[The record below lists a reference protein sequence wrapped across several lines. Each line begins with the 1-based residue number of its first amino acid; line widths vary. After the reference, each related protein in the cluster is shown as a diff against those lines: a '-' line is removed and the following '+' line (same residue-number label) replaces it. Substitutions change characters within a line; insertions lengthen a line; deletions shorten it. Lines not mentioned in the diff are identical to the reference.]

1 LNSGD
6 PLFFFNQGDLDEAE
20 KILPRYFTVRR
31 KKAGAKFLLAK
42 TVSSWITAGEFQDA
56 DTESL
61 WDAHQQGIAQLDEII
76 GEEPPYQ
83 KFSERKKKYPSL
95 MDIKTELAR
104 RIFSK
109 CSICEHRCGIDRNE
123 QRGWCGVGGPRL
135 SSEFLHMG
143 EEPELIPSH
152 TFFFSGCTF
161 RCVFC
166 QNWDI
171 SQDPDEGIPVN
182 VEEVIHRIRNKS
194 GRSAN
199 VNWVG
204 GDPTPNLPFILS
216 VLARMEM
223 NKAQVWNSNMYL
235 SEMSMSLLDGIMD
248 LYLTDF
254 KYGNNRCGKRLSKV
268 DDYWDIV
275 RRNHMEA
282 ARQGEMIIRHLVL
295 PDHLDC
301 CTFPILRFIADEL
314 DKTRLRVNIMG
325 QYRPEYKA
333 GDFEEIRRRPRNE
346 EMEKAIGYA
355 RELGISLCD

>member
-1 LNSGD
+1 
-6 PLFFFNQGDLDEAE
+6 
-20 KILPRYFTVRR
+20 
-31 KKAGAKFLLAK
+31 
-42 TVSSWITAGEFQDA
+42 
-56 DTESL
+56 
-61 WDAHQQGIAQLDEII
+61 
-76 GEEPPYQ
+76 
-83 KFSERKKKYPSL
+83 
-95 MDIKTELAR
+95 
-104 RIFSK
+104 
-109 CSICEHRCGIDRNE
+109 
-123 QRGWCGVGGPRL
+123 
-135 SSEFLHMG
+135 
-143 EEPELIPSH
+143 
-152 TFFFSGCTF
+152 
-161 RCVFC
+161 
-166 QNWDI
+166 
-171 SQDPDEGIPVN
+171 
-182 VEEVIHRIRNKS
+182 VIHRIRNKS